1 MTGLVDLLG
10 LRRTDAFGVSISPGQ
25 VERTGMVAV
34 TVAVW
39 QPATIVGQGFDLGL
53 VCTES
58 YDYTSRSSGGVGS
71 DSYGSSSSSRRV
83 TAHATAYEQWQPLDR
98 TQPTQSRWFQVADW
112 APFSYRGSALSY
124 SWEVI
129 AREHRSGDFDR
140 VAEQPLWVLP

>member
-1 MTGLVDLLG
+1 VTGLADLLG
-10 LRRTDAFGVSISPGQ
+10 LRRTNAFGVSISPGQ

-39 QPATIVGQGFDLGL
+39 QQAAIVGEGFDLGL
-53 VCTES
+53 VCTEAYDFTSHS
-58 YDYTSRSSGGVGS
+58 YSS
-71 DSYGSSSSSRRV
+71 SYGSSSQRV
-83 TAHATAYEQWQPLDR
+83 TAHATACEQWQPLDR
-98 TQPTQSRWFQVADW
+98 TQPTQSLWFQVADW
-112 APFSYRGSALSY
+112 APFSYAGSALSY